1 MISAYFRIL
10 FCTCFPFASACLL
23 TIGCMPCAIPVKTE
37 VRNKGDI
44 CKDSVGGNTC
54 ISVQLKD
61 QEIEYDNN
69 DSRGKLQYKRGNSQ
83 ETNISGAF

>member
-1 MISAYFRIL
+1 MSADDRLYALRD
-10 FCTCFPFASACLL
+10 
-23 TIGCMPCAIPVKTE
+23 PCKNRSE
-37 VRNKGDI
+37 DKGDI

-69 DSRGKLQYKRGNSQ
+69 DSEESSSTRE
-83 ETNISGAF
+83 ETPRKQISAARFNDSRIFVI

>member
-1 MISAYFRIL
+1 MSADDRLYALRD
-10 FCTCFPFASACLL
+10 
-23 TIGCMPCAIPVKTE
+23 PCKNRSE
-37 VRNKGDI
+37 DKGDI

-69 DSRGKLQYKRGNSQ
+69 DSRGKLQYKSCLLYTLTLPTKR
-83 ETNISGAF
+83 IV

>member
-1 MISAYFRIL
+1 MLSFCIGMSADDRLYALRD
-10 FCTCFPFASACLL
+10 
-23 TIGCMPCAIPVKTE
+23 PCKNRSE
-37 VRNKGDI
+37 DKGDI

-83 ETNISGAF
+83 ETNILMTAVFL

>member
-23 TIGCMPCAIPVKTE
+23 TIGCKNRSE
-37 VRNKGDI
+37 DKGDI